1 MLRQNTRSP
10 ARSFIQLIRRCSH
23 RVCWVRCKIHQPI
36 GELRYDPNMKP
47 LEIFQ
52 DFRTG
57 KIAGQGIAEIKR
69 TLGDLKG
76 VFRDEQACAS
86 LNPATLVYTVQLF
99 QPIEEGT
106 EGGLFWGATIIEPGL
121 VGDEFFLTKGHF
133 HALINRGEYYVT
145 VAGSGALILM
155 TEERETRIENM
166 VPGSVHY
173 IPGRTAHRVA
183 NTGETQ
189 LSFFACWP
197 SDAGHDY
204 KTTREAWVQ
213 WAHGKS

>member
-1 MLRQNTRSP
+1 MIL
-10 ARSFIQLIRRCSH
+10 
-23 RVCWVRCKIHQPI
+23 
-36 GELRYDPNMKP
+36 
-47 LEIFQ
+47 Q

-57 KIAGQGIAEIKR
+57 KIAGQGLTEIKR

-76 VFRDEQACAS
+76 VFRDDRAYTL
-86 LNPATLVYTVQLF
+86 LNPATLVYTVQLY
-99 QPIEEGT
+99 QPIEEGV
-106 EGGLFWGATIIEPGL
+106 EGGLFWGSTIVEPGA

-145 VAGSGALILM
+145 AAGSGALILM

-183 NTGETQ
+183 NTGDTP

-204 KTTREAWVQ
+204 KTIEKNGFSGRMIRVNGQARLVPI
-213 WAHGKS
+213 A